1 MSDSRLIF
9 VTGKGGVGKTTVAA
23 ALGQHAADLGR
34 RTLIVETA
42 ADGRLENLFPNRR
55 RAGTRHHLGAKLDSI
70 RLDPRELVEEYFSGM
85 LRFSFLSKRLF
96 ASNTFN
102 TLTAAAP
109 GITEFLL
116 LDKILGWVETR
127 GMARR
132 SRYDLVL
139 VDGPASGHALK
150 LLRTPRNLAAMVRS
164 GPLGGTAT
172 RLLSLFADPA
182 RTSVLVVSL
191 PEEMSV
197 RETVETYAT
206 LEGDLGLHVPR
217 PVVNRVF
224 PKRFTRSELERIDA
238 DPAIRDSPLG
248 VAARFAA
255 QCRREADRHVG
266 YLRRRLG
273 VSPVLLR
280 QLFRP
285 EIEAEDLRPFGRS
298 LGRLVLAE

>member
-1 MSDSRLIF
+1 MSEPRLIF

-23 ALGQHAADLGR
+23 ALGQQAADLGR

-55 RAGTRHHLGAKLDSI
+55 RAGARHHLGPKLDSI
-70 RLDPRELVEEYFSGM
+70 RLDARELVEEYFSGL

-116 LDKILGWVETR
+116 LDKILGWVEVR
-127 GMARR
+127 GIARR
-132 SRYDLVL
+132 SGYDVVI

-150 LLRTPRNLAAMVRS
+150 LLRSPRNLAAMVRS
-164 GPLGGTAT
+164 GPLGSTAMQ
-172 RLLSLFADPA
+172 LLSLFSDPA
-182 RTSVLVVSL
+182 RTSVVVVSL

-206 LEGDLGLHVPR
+206 LEEDLGLHVTR

-224 PKRFTRSELERIDA
+224 PKRFTRADLERVDA
-238 DPAIRDSPLG
+238 DPAIRNSPIA
-248 VAARFAA
+248 VAAHFAA
-255 QCRREADRHVG
+255 QCRREAERHVG
-266 YLRRRLG
+266 YLRRQLG

-285 EIEAEDLRPFGRS
+285 EIEVGDLRPFGRS